1 MSDIT
6 EPIFLL
12 DTNILVYSYDAT
24 NQRKHQKAKE
34 LLQQC
39 WQRKKTYAISVQN
52 LAEFFVVIT
61 KKVPSP
67 LSLED
72 AENIITDIISFTP
85 WKVLHY
91 DQETLLQSITLYKK
105 SKKHFWDALLA
116 ATMLEAGINHIY
128 TENTADFAGFEKI
141 IAVNPV
147 A

>member
-1 MSDIT
+1 MSDKI
-6 EPIFLL
+6 EPLFLV
-12 DTNILVYSYDAT
+12 DTNILVYSYDT
-24 NQRKHQKAKE
+24 TDQKKHQKAKE

-39 WQRKKTYAISVQN
+39 WQRKKTCAISAQN

-61 KKVPSP
+61 KKVPTP
-67 LSLED
+67 LSIED
-72 AENIITDIISFTP
+72 AEKIIKDIISFTH

-91 DQETLLQSITLYKK
+91 DQEILLQSMALYKK

-116 ATMLEAGINHIY
+116 ATMIEAGINHIY

-141 IAVNPV
+141 IATNPV

>member
-1 MSDIT
+1 MNDTT
-6 EPIFLL
+6 EPIYLL

-24 NQRKHQKAKE
+24 DKSKHQKAKE

-67 LSLED
+67 LSVEN
-72 AENIITDIISFTP
+72 AEKIIKDIISFTH

-91 DQETLLQSITLYKK
+91 EQETLLQSMALHKK
-105 SKKHFWDALLA
+105 SKKHFWDAVIA
-116 ATMLEAGINHIY
+116 ATMMGAGITHIY
-128 TENTADFAGFEKI
+128 TENTSDFAHFEKI
-141 IAVNPV
+141 VAVNPL

>member
-1 MSDIT
+1 MSDAT
-6 EPIFLL
+6 DQIFLV

-24 NQRKHQKAKE
+24 DQRKHQKAKE

-39 WQRKKTYAISVQN
+39 WQRKKIYAISAQN

-67 LSLED
+67 LSIED
-72 AENIITDIISFTP
+72 AEKIIKDIIAFTH

-91 DQETLLQSITLYKK
+91 DQETLVQSMALHKK
-105 SKKHFWDALLA
+105 SKKHFWDAMIA
-116 ATMLEAGINHIY
+116 ATMITAEINHIY
-128 TENTADFAGFEKI
+128 TENRSDFAHFEKI
-141 IAVNPV
+141 VAVNPL